1 MIFNRQ
7 FSWYESTVINI
18 IGTGVIDKF
27 PTHLKPDYKSAFQ
40 DQGVFINFEVSKPIK
55 ATFEIIIDDTQL
67 EKAGQYRLNSEM
79 DTLVAIFIKDIKRYQ
94 RSEKL
99 KQLLLHG

>member
-1 MIFNRQ
+1 MIFSRQ

-18 IGTGVIDKF
+18 IGTGVIDNF
-27 PTHLKPDYKSAFQ
+27 PTHLRPDHKTDFQ
-40 DQGVFINFEVSKPIK
+40 NQGVFINFEVSKPTK
-55 ATFEIIIDDTQL
+55 ATFEIIIDDTQF
-67 EKAGQYRLNSEM
+67 EKAIQFKLNSEM

-99 KQLLLHG
+99 KQLLA